1 MAGEFTCKACGH
13 NFNKLVS
20 SEDKEIRCPRCG
32 AQELEQNRYLL
43 GTSKTDDLTIDD
55 YCDVALAPC
64 CTPDWKGWR
73 NVFYSTG
80 TWQPEPGSLNP
91 PAEKEKEKEK
101 QAEK

>member
-20 SEDKEIRCPRCG
+20 CKDNNICCPRCG
-32 AQELEQNRYLL
+32 AQELEQNLYLL

-73 NVFYSTG
+73 NVFYGAG
-80 TWQPEPGSLNP
+80 TWQPEPCPNNT

-101 QAEK
+101 LEK